1 MTLAATADDPGMRE
15 LDGWKDL
22 AIDSILDLNLPCA
35 KYAKVLLDFVDNYG
49 GGEGAPLIT
58 FMDSVAKKFG
68 CNVTL
73 GQSFW
78 DGLTNVAF
86 SHKLKFFPLTRVSL
100 ALTNLTGDKV
110 EDGVARLLN
119 RGDISKVAGK
129 PKQDEANTA
138 EQILGEAMQIAVS
151 LGGYDEVMEP
161 LGQLFVRV
169 GLRLTGKEKMGREKT
184 VYKRGDICKS
194 FLEDVSQAKGRPIKF
209 DEWDRHDVTGKPE
222 ASEKGKRGS
231 TPAPTMA
238 TLNDHTNPTWLAQKA
253 GFAVGAFVVQKGVD
267 VSAQRLY
274 TIFSIGKTV
283 QLHQVCS
290 YSAEPHKAEIDL
302 TDLVSKWSVTKL
314 EPPRQME
321 CDQTRPQQ
329 LYVDKQK
336 AALFRALLEL
346 DAKHFTKQ
354 KMMFWK
360 SPDEVR
366 TAGPVKQGHLTL
378 VPVAPLLNISS
389 KNTSSGS
396 GIALGD
402 YKVGDTTM
410 PFFVIP
416 VPTPKHKNDNP
427 TMFED
432 DTLVAAYWWVGT
444 TSDKKQANM
453 TTSHVSHGGYMLPVL
468 TNSVDLESNTKLVM
482 LVKPKPK
489 AVPIADAEAAAAKR
503 QRRG

>member
-1 MTLAATADDPGMRE
+1 MPR
-15 LDGWKDL
+15 
-22 AIDSILDLNLPCA
+22 A
-35 KYAKVLLDFVDNYG
+35 KYSKTLLEFVIHYG
-49 GGEGAPLIT
+49 GGQGAPLIA
-58 FMDSVAKKFG
+58 FMDSVAKKCG

-73 GQSFW
+73 GKSFW

-86 SHKLKFFPLTRVSL
+86 SQKLKFFPLTRVSL

-169 GLRLTGKEKMGREKT
+169 GLRLTGKEKVGREKK
-184 VYKRGDICKS
+184 VYKWGDICKF
-194 FLEDVSQAKGRPIKF
+194 FLEGVSQAKGRPIKF

-253 GFAVGAFVVQKGVD
+253 GFSVGTFVVQKGVD

-314 EPPRQME
+314 EPPKQME

-360 SPDEVR
+360 SPF
-366 TAGPVKQGHLTL
+366 T
-378 VPVAPLLNISS
+378 
-389 KNTSSGS
+389 
-396 GIALGD
+396 
-402 YKVGDTTM
+402 
-410 PFFVIP
+410 
-416 VPTPKHKNDNP
+416 
-427 TMFED
+427 
-432 DTLVAAYWWVGT
+432 
-444 TSDKKQANM
+444 
-453 TTSHVSHGGYMLPVL
+453 
-468 TNSVDLESNTKLVM
+468 
-482 LVKPKPK
+482 
-489 AVPIADAEAAAAKR
+489 
-503 QRRG
+503 